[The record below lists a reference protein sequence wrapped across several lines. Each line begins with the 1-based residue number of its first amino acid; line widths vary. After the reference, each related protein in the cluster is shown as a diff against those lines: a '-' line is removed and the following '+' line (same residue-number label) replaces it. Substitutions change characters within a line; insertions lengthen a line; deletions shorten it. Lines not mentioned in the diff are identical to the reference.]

1 MLAELREHNNMSF
14 PVSVVQASVS
24 FANNG
29 GDIGKTLKD
38 LASSNANK
46 NTLVAMAIAGVGTSV
61 AGKGVSTESGL
72 LSSGGIGVSIGTRM
86 QSSEQK
92 FEQSGVTFALSSGL
106 VSNLQ
111 SATKVVINRW
121 WQYAP

>member
-1 MLAELREHNNMSF
+1 VTGQRLAVR
-14 PVSVVQASVS
+14 
-24 FANNG
+24 G
-29 GDIGKTLKD
+29 WIWICC
-38 LASSNANK
+38 
-46 NTLVAMAIAGVGTSV
+46 VARTTRV
-61 AGKGVSTESGL
+61 ARSESGL